1 MAESRGIARRLRR
14 LVFGEPVADA
24 YGTPGSG
31 RSLGLSVATTIAIF
45 GLWSGVTAAG
55 WIEPLFLPSPGA
67 VVDRLLEVAGEGFG
81 GATLWEH
88 TGASL
93 YRVGMAF
100 LLAIATAV
108 PAGILMGMSRIV
120 RGVLDPPVEFYRPIP
135 PLAYLPL
142 MVIWFGI
149 GELTKIVVIYL
160 AIFAPLALAARAGVR
175 SVPIEQI
182 HAAYSLGA
190 TRLQVVW
197 HVIVRGAMPEI
208 LTGMRIGLGFGWTT
222 LVAAELVAAQAGI
235 GAMIQQASDF
245 LVSDVVIMGI
255 VVIGVIA
262 YLSDLVMRLMER
274 VLTPWKGKI

>member
-1 MAESRGIARRLRR
+1 MTILGVWFAVTRL
-14 LVFGEPVADA
+14 
-24 YGTPGSG
+24 
-31 RSLGLSVATTIAIF
+31 
-45 GLWSGVTAAG
+45 G
-55 WIEPLFLPSPGA
+55 WVEPLFLPGPGA
-67 VVDRLLEVAGEGFG
+67 VFTRLLEVAREGFG

-88 TGASL
+88 ILASST
-93 YRVGMAF
+93 RVFVAF
-100 LLAIATAV
+100 LLAAATAI
-108 PAGILMGMSRIV
+108 PAGILMATSRLV

-149 GELTKIVVIYL
+149 GELTKVVVIYL
-160 AIFAPLALAARAGVR
+160 AIFAPMALNARAGVR

-182 HAAYSLGA
+182 HAAYSMGA
-190 TRLQVVW
+190 SRAQVLW
-197 HVIVRGAMPEI
+197 HVIVRGALPEI

-255 VVIGVIA
+255 MVIGAIA
-262 YLSDLVMRLMER
+262 YLSDLAMRYLER
-274 VLTPWKGKI
+274 RLTPWKGQI

>member
-1 MAESRGIARRLRR
+1 MKESRRVLFRGLGRSRS
-14 LVFGEPVADA
+14 PTHNA
-24 YGTPGSG
+24 YGTPGQG
-31 RSLGLSVATTIAIF
+31 RSLGLSVATTAAI
-45 GLWSGVTAAG
+45 LLAWYGVTAAG
-55 WIEPLFLPSPGA
+55 WIEPLFLPGPQA
-67 VVDRLLEVAGEGFG
+67 VFDRLLEVAREGFG

-88 TGASL
+88 VWASFT
-93 YRVGMAF
+93 RVALAF
-100 LLAIATAV
+100 LLAVATAI
-108 PAGILMGMSRIV
+108 PAGVLMGVSRIV

-149 GELTKIVVIYL
+149 DELTKVVVIYL
-160 AIFAPLALAARAGVR
+160 AIFAPMALNARAGVR

-182 HAAYSLGA
+182 QAAYSLGA
-190 TRLQVVW
+190 SRLQVIW
-197 HVIVRGAMPEI
+197 HVIFRGAMPEI

-222 LVAAELVAAQAGI
+222 LVAAELVAAQAGL

-262 YLSDLVMRLMER
+262 YLSDSAMRLLER
-274 VLTPWKGKI
+274 ILTPWKGKA